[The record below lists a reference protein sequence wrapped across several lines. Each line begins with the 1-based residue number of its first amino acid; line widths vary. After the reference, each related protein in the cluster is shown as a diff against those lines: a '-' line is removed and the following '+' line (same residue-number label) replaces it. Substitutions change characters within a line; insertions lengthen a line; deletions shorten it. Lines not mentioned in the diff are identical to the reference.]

1 MQLSEGVEWAV
12 HACVLLS
19 LVPPGQSL
27 PAAKL
32 AEYHELPPAY
42 MAKHLQALSNAGIVT
57 SVAGR
62 RGGYRLARPA
72 ADVTMLEVVEAVE
85 GRGPAFRCTEIRQR
99 GPAAVEPHRYT
110 APCGVAR
117 AMWDAEA
124 AWRDVLAGVTVLD
137 LLGTAASHST
147 PVAIRRSAQWLQE
160 AVR

>member
-12 HACVLLS
+12 HACVLLA

-32 AEYHELPPAY
+32 AEYHELPAAY
-42 MAKHLQALSNAGIVT
+42 MAKHLQALSTAGIVT

-72 ADVTMLEVVEAVE
+72 AEVTMLEIVQAVE

-99 GPAAVEPHRYT
+99 GPGAVEAHRYT
-110 APCGVAR
+110 HPCGVAR

-124 AWRDVLAGVTVLD
+124 AWRDVLARVTVLD
-137 LLGTAASHST
+137 LLGTAAAHST

>member
-12 HACVLLS
+12 HACVLLAV
-19 LVPPGQSL
+19 VPPDKAL

-32 AEYHELPPAY
+32 AEYHELPAAY
-42 MAKHLQALSNAGIVT
+42 MAKHLQALAGAGIVT

-72 ADVTMLEVVEAVE
+72 ADINVLEIVEAVE

-99 GPAAVEPHRYT
+99 GPAAVEAHRYT
-110 APCGVAR
+110 HPCGVAR

-124 AWRDVLAGVTVLD
+124 AWRQVLASTTVLD
-137 LLGTAASHST
+137 LLGTAAAHST
-147 PVAIRRSAQWLQE
+147 PVAIRRSVEWMQE
-160 AVR
+160 AIR